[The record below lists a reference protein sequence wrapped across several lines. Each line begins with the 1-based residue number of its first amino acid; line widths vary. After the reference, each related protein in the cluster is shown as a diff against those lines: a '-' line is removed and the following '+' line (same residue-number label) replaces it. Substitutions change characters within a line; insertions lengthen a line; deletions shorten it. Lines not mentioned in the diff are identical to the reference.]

1 MNQLTVTTQLF
12 QSTLKHQL
20 AYLIQ
25 HHELA
30 EVLDRVAELV
40 YAQSQIRGCGCEV
53 HQQQWRELVYEL
65 EKVTDLAAAMK
76 TMPDECREW
85 K

>member
-1 MNQLTVTTQLF
+1 MNQLTAPTHVLQA
-12 QSTLKHQL
+12 TLKHQL

-25 HHELA
+25 HHDLA

-40 YAQSQIRGCGCEV
+40 YAQSQIRQCGCED
-53 HQQQWRELVYEL
+53 HRRQWDVLVCEL
-65 EKVTDLAAAMK
+65 EKATELAAAMK

>member
-1 MNQLTVTTQLF
+1 MKELVAPTFFL

-25 HHELA
+25 HYELA
-30 EVLDRVAELV
+30 EVLDRVTDLV
-40 YAQSQIRGCGCEV
+40 HDQSQLRRCGCEA
-53 HQQQWRELVYEL
+53 HQQQWRELVCEL
-65 EKVTDLAAAMK
+65 EKATDLAAAMK
-76 TMPDECREW
+76 TIPDACREW